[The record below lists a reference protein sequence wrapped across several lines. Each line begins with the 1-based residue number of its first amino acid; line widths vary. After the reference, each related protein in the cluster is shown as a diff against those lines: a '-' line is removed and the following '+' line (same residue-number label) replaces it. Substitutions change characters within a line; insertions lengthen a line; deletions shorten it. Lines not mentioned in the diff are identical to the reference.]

1 VGEGEDVQ
9 WKVEQA
15 LVPTAMTGRL
25 GGLDVCESIIHGL
38 VKQTLVPSPSQ
49 DGVMGGLDA

>member
-1 VGEGEDVQ
+1 MGEGEDVQ

-49 DGVMGGLDA
+49 GGLDA